1 MDKPSYFNEKTC
13 LEHALKL
20 LIKVGEVQLNEVIVQ
35 RTINEENYPEGH
47 YEDLYNLLQ
56 RTQFKE
62 KYKKAVLDNPYMRK
76 QTEFDARVCLSVALS
91 FLTDIGEL
99 EGEEIA
105 KIIINE
111 SYRGVYKLLERGI
124 QK

>member
-1 MDKPSYFNEKTC
+1 M
-13 LEHALKL
+13 
-20 LIKVGEVQLNEVIVQ
+20 NEVIVQ